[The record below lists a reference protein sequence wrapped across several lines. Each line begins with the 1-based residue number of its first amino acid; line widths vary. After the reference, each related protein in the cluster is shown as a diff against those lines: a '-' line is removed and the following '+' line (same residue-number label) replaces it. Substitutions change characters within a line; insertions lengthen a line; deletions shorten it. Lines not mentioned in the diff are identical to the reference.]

1 MPRRRG
7 LFRVRGYL
15 LLIGL
20 VSGVCAAAASVGFA
34 GIGVWGPSHGPPGG
48 DVLALAIDPTD
59 PKTMYAGADSGAG
72 VFKSVDGGA
81 AGEQ

>member
-1 MPRRRG
+1 V
-7 LFRVRGYL
+7 F
-15 LLIGL
+15 
-20 VSGVCAAAASVGFA
+20 
-34 GIGVWGPSHGPPGG
+34 
-48 DVLALAIDPTD
+48 ALAIDPTD